1 MDSNIDGKTDE
12 IDCTVNYIT
21 KKTNSFFGILHGQ
34 HIMATD
40 NSVGVPPNYAQ
51 LDCINLFKSVYD
63 VPVGYIDHSPSTI
76 MPALALSK
84 GADIV
89 FKHLKPSDEWKGPDY
104 GVCLFKEWSESKAFL
119 IMR

>member
-1 MDSNIDGKTDE
+1 MLLPSQESLIATLMGKTDE

-21 KKTNSFFGILHGQ
+21 KKTNSFGILHGQ

-63 VPVGYIDHSPSTI
+63 VPV
-76 MPALALSK
+76 
-84 GADIV
+84 DISIT
-89 FKHLKPSDEWKGPDY
+89 LQQL
-104 GVCLFKEWSESKAFL
+104 CLLWHYQKEQ
-119 IMR
+119 I